1 MSRIHIEI
9 FIFFS
14 SKFSSSVDSVQT
26 NSRLLLWNFFTIFL
40 VLVIGNFPRTLQRR
54 FLYVYVDKK
63 IIIEKNDISPIFLLN
78 SIPKESRI
86 DFAASFVI
94 CENKNNIIII

>member
-1 MSRIHIEI
+1 MKFFHDFPSPCYWI
-9 FIFFS
+9 F
-14 SKFSSSVDSVQT
+14 SVDREGFYTS
-26 NSRLLLWNFFTIFL
+26 
-40 VLVIGNFPRTLQRR
+40 TLI
-54 FLYVYVDKK
+54 KK

-94 CENKNNIIII
+94 CENKNNIIIISNMIFNVHMILTISYGSY